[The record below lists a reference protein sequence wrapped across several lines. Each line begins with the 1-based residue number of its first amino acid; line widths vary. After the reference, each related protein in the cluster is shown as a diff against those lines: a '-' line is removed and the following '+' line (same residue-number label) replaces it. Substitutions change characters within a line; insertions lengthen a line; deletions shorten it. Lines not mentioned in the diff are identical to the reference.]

1 MTQETVAISNW
12 RTQLRKGFLDLCVLN
27 CLNVREYYG
36 YDFVQKLKQIEG
48 TAIREGIVYPILA
61 RMQED
66 GFVTS
71 EKRPS
76 SSGPPRKYYQ
86 ITPAG
91 RAVLREMNEIW
102 RQMGAAMAVA
112 MRGEEERADV

>member
-1 MTQETVAISNW
+1 MNEIPSIANW

-36 YDFVQKLKQIEG
+36 YDFVQELKQIEG
-48 TAIREGIVYPILA
+48 AAIREGIVYPILA

-91 RAVLREMNEIW
+91 QAVLQEMNEIW
-102 RQMGAAMAVA
+102 RQMVAAMDVA
-112 MRGEEERADV
+112 RNRKEEKADV

>member
-1 MTQETVAISNW
+1 MTETPSVSNW

-36 YDFVQKLKQIEG
+36 YDLVQKLKQIEG
-48 TAIREGIVYPILA
+48 AAIREGIVYPILA

-76 SSGPPRKYYQ
+76 TSGPPRKYYQ

-91 RAVLREMNEIW
+91 QAVLQEMNEIW
-102 RQMGAAMAVA
+102 RQMMAAMDVA
-112 MRGEEERADV
+112 LNSEEERTDV